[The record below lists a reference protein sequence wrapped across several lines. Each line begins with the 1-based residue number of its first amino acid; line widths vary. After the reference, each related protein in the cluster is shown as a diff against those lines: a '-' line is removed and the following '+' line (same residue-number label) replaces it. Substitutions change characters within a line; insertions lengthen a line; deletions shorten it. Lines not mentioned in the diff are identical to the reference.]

1 MVTVSRRVLFPLL
14 APILAPTVRPTLASH
29 PVPTGETAS
38 FPGTS
43 CKQGV
48 RHDLSRAE
56 NYAANERRSYLKL
69 QCTSEHQKEV

>member
-1 MVTVSRRVLFPLL
+1 MVTVSRRALLPLL
-14 APILAPTVRPTLASH
+14 APILAPTVCPTLASN

-48 RHDLSRAE
+48 RYDLSRTE
-56 NYAANERRSYLKL
+56 NHAANERRSYLKL
-69 QCTSEHQKEV
+69 Q

>member
-1 MVTVSRRVLFPLL
+1 MVTVSCRALFPLL

-48 RHDLSRAE
+48 RHDLSRTE
-56 NYAANERRSYLKL
+56 KQAANGRRSYLKL
-69 QCTSEHQKEV
+69 R

>member
-14 APILAPTVRPTLASH
+14 APILAPTVCLTLASN

-48 RHDLSRAE
+48 RHDLSQTE
-56 NYAANERRSYLKL
+56 NHAANERRSYLKL
-69 QCTSEHQKEV
+69 R

>member
-1 MVTVSRRVLFPLL
+1 MVTVSRRALLPLL
-14 APILAPTVRPTLASH
+14 ASILAPTVCLTLASN
-29 PVPTGETAS
+29 PVPTGGTAS
-38 FPGTS
+38 FPDTS